1 MKRVSLLAVIGV
13 VTLAGIWGMESVQR
27 SSASSMEYHLPHDN
41 FSPATEASITAK
53 LAQYD
58 VAQTPLRHEV
68 YRLTGGLGEADP
80 LVVFWDAGG
89 NMTFQLG
96 GDNQETVALK
106 ETSQSPRTWR
116 TSVAS
121 VPSGVSLPPLHQ
133 VPWVRHVTPAGNVY
147 FQWNEAKGREVFYF
161 LRGRTYVT
169 LTLVF
174 IHSAQFPRGIFT
186 HLEPVGNP
194 VMLDR
199 AR

>member
-1 MKRVSLLAVIGV
+1 
-13 VTLAGIWGMESVQR
+13 
-27 SSASSMEYHLPHDN
+27 
-41 FSPATEASITAK
+41 
-53 LAQYD
+53 
-58 VAQTPLRHEV
+58 
-68 YRLTGGLGEADP
+68 
-80 LVVFWDAGG
+80 
-89 NMTFQLG
+89 MTFQLG

-106 ETSQSPRTWR
+106 ETSQSPRAWR

-133 VPWVRHVTPAGNVY
+133 VPWVGHVTPARHVY
-147 FQWNEAKGREVFYF
+147 FQWNEAKGREVFSF

-174 IHSAQFPRGIFT
+174 IYSAQFPRGIFT

-194 VMLDR
+194 VKLDR